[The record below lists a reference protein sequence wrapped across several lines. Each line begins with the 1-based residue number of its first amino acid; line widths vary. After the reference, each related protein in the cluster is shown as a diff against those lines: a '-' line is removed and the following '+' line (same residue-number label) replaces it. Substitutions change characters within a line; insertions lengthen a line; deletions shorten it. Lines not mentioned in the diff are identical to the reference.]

1 MRNPNSANNTNI
13 STPNKNTSDRDDL
26 TSSGGLINDAID
38 ESEDPLLQRR
48 SSAYELPQFTFVPN
62 VALQATAI
70 ADFQIGERGLSFR
83 KCSVITTILSWICN

>member
-1 MRNPNSANNTNI
+1 VRNPNSANNTNT
-13 STPNKNTSDRDDL
+13 STPVKHNADRDDL

-62 VALQATAI
+62 VALQAMAI
-70 ADFQIGERGLSFR
+70 ADFQIGDRGLSFR
-83 KCSVITTILSWICN
+83 KCAVITMKLLRIWN